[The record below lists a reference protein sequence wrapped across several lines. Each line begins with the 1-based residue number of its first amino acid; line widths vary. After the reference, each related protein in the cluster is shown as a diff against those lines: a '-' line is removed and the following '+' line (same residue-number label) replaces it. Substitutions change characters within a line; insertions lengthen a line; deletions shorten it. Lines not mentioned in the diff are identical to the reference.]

1 MTSSDRF
8 PVPVRSAVKSN
19 LTDWCCQ
26 NLSKRALN
34 ALTVQASMT
43 ELGKLFQIF
52 KKMKHSQYWR
62 AVKFSE
68 FKDIISGNE
77 GKKSSLPI
85 MPVPSVSTCF
95 KENVGSTHRSFT
107 IPVPRQ

>member
-1 MTSSDRF
+1 
-8 PVPVRSAVKSN
+8 
-19 LTDWCCQ
+19 
-26 NLSKRALN
+26 
-34 ALTVQASMT
+34 MT

-52 KKMKHSQYWR
+52 KKMKRSQYWR

-77 GKKSSLPI
+77 GKKFESSNNAC
-85 MPVPSVSTCF
+85 PVCF

-107 IPVPRQ
+107 IPVPRQWRQRPRTEIFCI